1 MKYPVFAIRDSKVG
15 FMAPTVEQNA
25 PAAVRN
31 FEHAVQNSASL
42 MNSHPGDYDL
52 YQIGTFDSDSG
63 EIEKQLPEHLCSASD
78 IVR

>member
-31 FEHAVQNSASL
+31 FEHAVLNSASL

-52 YQIGTFDSDSG
+52 YEIGSFDSDSG
-63 EIEKQLPEHLCSASD
+63 ELEKSMPKHLCSAAD
-78 IVR
+78 ILR